1 MCSLHRIVDAVY
13 KTVGEV
19 AEPITDNASEGPG
32 IRENVHYQTNS
43 KHDMHHDSSD
53 DPRRI
58 NAAIS
63 TCEEGG
69 ERHSAM
75 MNSVTDRVIT
85 VKNDASKISLMA
97 FDGLGNVVWKHGVYP
112 YENQYHPYAYKRRA
126 YHEEQLEE
134 HKDALP
140 TNGKARYSVQ
150 LHFRLREGKIW
161 EDWVAIWKQ
170 PVD

>member
-1 MCSLHRIVDAVY
+1 MYSPHRIVGAVY

-19 AEPITDNASEGPG
+19 AEPITDNAHEG

-43 KHDMHHDSSD
+43 KHDMHHDSID

-63 TCEEGG
+63 MCEEGG
-69 ERHSAM
+69 ERYSAM
-75 MNSVTDRVIT
+75 MNSATDAAIT
-85 VKNDASKISLMA
+85 VRNDATKISLMA
-97 FDGLGNVVWKHGVYP
+97 FGGLGNVVWKHGVYP
-112 YENQYHPYAYKRRA
+112 YESRYHTLANKRRA
-126 YHEEQLEE
+126 HHNGELEE

-140 TNGKARYSVQ
+140 TDGKARYSIQ
-150 LHFRLREGKIW
+150 LHFRLREGKTW